1 MKKKKKRMHSQYQY
15 NKLLVMTK
23 KLTNKL
29 ALNTMLWISVYNE
42 ILDITKILSCLTV
55 LTEYTHM

>member
-1 MKKKKKRMHSQYQY
+1 MHSQYQY
-15 NKLLVMTK
+15 NKLSVMTK